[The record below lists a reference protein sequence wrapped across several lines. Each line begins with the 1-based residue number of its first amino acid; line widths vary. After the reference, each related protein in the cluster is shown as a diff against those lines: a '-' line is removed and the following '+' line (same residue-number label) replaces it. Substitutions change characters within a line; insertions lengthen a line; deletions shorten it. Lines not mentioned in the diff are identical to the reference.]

1 MKVQIKFQKY
11 ICLAMIIVGALATLY
26 AFFYCSLSLSELG
39 LTIDSTSK
47 TSFFTAGEGKYDAT
61 LYYDIQGFNT
71 ALMYCGIVM
80 ILLAVC
86 LYITACH
93 KRRNYYVSNI
103 VAVSVCAGGNFIM
116 SLVLLVMNAIWRS
129 KFLNVDFEAWKAYWD
144 GRVEIIDTIVPH
156 YSETTAIF
164 DLGFAVYLLVMIVSV
179 LLILNLIWKI
189 KLMQGEK
196 RLLANGGVTEVQA
209 A

>member
-1 MKVQIKFQKY
+1 
-11 ICLAMIIVGALATLY
+11 MIIVGALATLY
-26 AFFYCSLSLSELG
+26 SFFYCSLSLSELG
-39 LTIDSTSK
+39 LTINPTNKNSY
-47 TSFFTAGEGKYDAT
+47 FTAGEGKYDAT
-61 LYYDIQGFNT
+61 LYNDIQGFNS

-103 VAVSVCAGGNFIM
+103 VAVSVCAGGNFII
-116 SLVLLVMNAIWRS
+116 SLVLLVMNAMWKS

-144 GRVEIIDTIVPH
+144 KRVEIISTIVPH
-156 YSETTAIF
+156 YSESTVMF
-164 DLGFAVYLLVMIVSV
+164 DLGFAVYIIVMLVSV
-179 LLILNLIWKI
+179 LLILNLVWKI

-196 RLLANGGVTEVQA
+196 KLLANGGVTEVQA